1 MSIKTG
7 AITGA
12 IVGAGVAVVLLSL
25 DHIRPFSP
33 DTNAFIEKLTFKV
46 CPLYVL
52 GFMNV
57 VTTMASVVV
66 LTILGNAVLYGAVFA
81 GVAGILAVLKRPAA
95 V

>member
-25 DHIRPFSP
+25 VHIRPFSP
-33 DTNAFIEKLTFKV
+33 DTNAFFEKLTFKV

-57 VTTMASVVV
+57 VTSMASVVV

-81 GVAGILAVLKRPAA
+81 GAAGILAVLKRPSA

>member
-7 AITGA
+7 ATTGA
-12 IVGAGVAVVLLSL
+12 VVGVGVAAVLLSF
-25 DHIRPFSP
+25 DRIRPFSP
-33 DTNAFIEKLTFKV
+33 DTNAFVEKLTFKV

-66 LTILGNAVLYGAVFA
+66 LIILGNAVLYGAVLA
-81 GVAGILAVLKRPAA
+81 GVVGILAVLKRPAA